1 MNDDLK
7 REIKGRVENIKGRMK
22 EPIGSLSG
30 NKRTQAEGTVER
42 GAGAANEKVGEVE
55 RKVDRAFD
63 SETDRSVSRE
73 ESDDE

>member
-7 REIKGRVENIKGRMK
+7 REIKGRVENIKGRVK
-22 EPIGSLSG
+22 EAIGSLSG

-42 GAGAANEKVGEVE
+42 TAGAANEKVGEVE
-55 RKVDRAFD
+55 RKVDDAFD
-63 SETDRSVSRE
+63 TERDRSVSRE